1 MLPQPW
7 MVNRQFRDLEDLVRV
22 GIELIL
28 KARLGEVG
36 IDDALDGL
44 WEVLV
49 NIDYEVR
56 QLRYETTL
64 SIITQYP
71 HQTVPQ

>member
-1 MLPQPW
+1 
-7 MVNRQFRDLEDLVRV
+7 MVNHQFRDLEVLVRV

-28 KARLGEVG
+28 KARLSEVG

-56 QLRYETTL
+56 RLRYATTI
-64 SIITQYP
+64 SN
-71 HQTVPQ
+71 

>member
-1 MLPQPW
+1 
-7 MVNRQFRDLEDLVRV
+7 MVNHQFRDLEGLVRV

-28 KARLGEVG
+28 KARLGEVS
-36 IDDALDGL
+36 IDDALDDL

-56 QLRYETTL
+56 RLRYEEIL
-64 SIITQYP
+64 SN
-71 HQTVPQ
+71 

>member
-1 MLPQPW
+1 
-7 MVNRQFRDLEDLVRV
+7 MVNHQFRDLEDLVRV
-22 GIELIL
+22 GIKLIL

-49 NIDYEVR
+49 NIDYEVGR
-56 QLRYETTL
+56 LRDEEIL
-64 SIITQYP
+64 SN
-71 HQTVPQ
+71 

>member
-1 MLPQPW
+1 
-7 MVNRQFRDLEDLVRV
+7 MVNHKFRDLEGLVRV

-56 QLRYETTL
+56 QLRYATTL
-64 SIITQYP
+64 SN
-71 HQTVPQ
+71 

>member
-1 MLPQPW
+1 
-7 MVNRQFRDLEDLVRV
+7 MVNRQFRDLEGLVRV

-56 QLRYETTL
+56 RLRYATTL
-64 SIITQYP
+64 SN
-71 HQTVPQ
+71 

>member
-1 MLPQPW
+1 MLSPPW
-7 MVNRQFRDLEDLVRV
+7 MVNHKFRDLKNLVKV

-56 QLRYETTL
+56 RLRYEEIL
-64 SIITQYP
+64 SN
-71 HQTVPQ
+71 

>member
-1 MLPQPW
+1 
-7 MVNRQFRDLEDLVRV
+7 MVNHQFRDLEVLVRV

-36 IDDALDGL
+36 IDDVLDGL

-56 QLRYETTL
+56 QLRYATTL
-64 SIITQYP
+64 SN
-71 HQTVPQ
+71 

>member
-1 MLPQPW
+1 
-7 MVNRQFRDLEDLVRV
+7 MVNHQFRDLEDLVRV
-22 GIELIL
+22 GIKLIL

-49 NIDYEVR
+49 NIDYEVGR
-56 QLRYETTL
+56 LRYATTL
-64 SIITQYP
+64 SN
-71 HQTVPQ
+71 

>member
-1 MLPQPW
+1 
-7 MVNRQFRDLEDLVRV
+7 MVNHQFRDLEDLVRV

-36 IDDALDGL
+36 IDDVLDGL

-56 QLRYETTL
+56 QLRYEEIL
-64 SIITQYP
+64 SN
-71 HQTVPQ
+71 

>member
-1 MLPQPW
+1 
-7 MVNRQFRDLEDLVRV
+7 MVNRQFRDLEGLVRV

-56 QLRYETTL
+56 RLRYATTL
-64 SIITQYP
+64 NN
-71 HQTVPQ
+71 

>member
-1 MLPQPW
+1 
-7 MVNRQFRDLEDLVRV
+7 MVNHQFRDLEDLVRV
-22 GIELIL
+22 GIKLIL

-56 QLRYETTL
+56 RLRYATTL
-64 SIITQYP
+64 SN
-71 HQTVPQ
+71 

>member
-1 MLPQPW
+1 
-7 MVNRQFRDLEDLVRV
+7 MVNHQFRDLEGLVRV

-56 QLRYETTL
+56 RLRYATTL
-64 SIITQYP
+64 SN
-71 HQTVPQ
+71 

>member
-1 MLPQPW
+1 
-7 MVNRQFRDLEDLVRV
+7 MVNHQFRDLEDLVRV

-56 QLRYETTL
+56 RLRDEEIL
-64 SIITQYP
+64 SN
-71 HQTVPQ
+71 